1 MLYPLSYGAIWSR
14 VPGGHGYRHASPP
27 APDTRQI
34 HRQMMRSDDLQR
46 TLFRLV
52 KAG

>member
-1 MLYPLSYGAIWSR
+1 VLYPLSYGAIWSR
-14 VPGGHGYRHASPP
+14 VPGAHEYRHASPP

-34 HRQMMRSDDLQR
+34 YRQMMLSDDLHC
-46 TLFRLV
+46 TPFRLV